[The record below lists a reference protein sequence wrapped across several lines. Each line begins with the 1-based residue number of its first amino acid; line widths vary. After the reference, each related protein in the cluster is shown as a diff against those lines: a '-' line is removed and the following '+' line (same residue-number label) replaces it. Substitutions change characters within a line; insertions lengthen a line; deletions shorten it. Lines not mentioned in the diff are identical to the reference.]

1 MDYKELFNM
10 CGLDDQWQ
18 AQNKKRIEKFL
29 YKIQIRSDQDIADSI
44 AWANQQYD
52 FTLEGTRRILAV
64 MMKECIDYA
73 LSDEEREIVINYT
86 RPTMASLSQ
95 GFHVWENRINA
106 ELGTQKY
113 YARGTS
119 IVYLMVVLGTI
130 FNKANHCIEIA
141 ENLGQTAGKGH
152 CSEYQIWE
160 GGLAEGMFPSPTVEV
175 SCGVFCDQAPEV
187 EAKMAVDHN
196 FDVVFTDLPEDHAW
210 DSWPNMD
217 LAAVK
222 YMSENTEIVYEYL
235 HDKYGFSMSEDDK
248 SLGVLEA
255 NKFITRHFGINAL
268 IAEADGLPVSRA
280 DLFLSFISA
289 IIGTVYTDELLD
301 AMKQLEKDVRKR
313 IRDGV
318 RVVPAG
324 APRVW
329 GTFAAVAD
337 MRFYHQLEEA
347 GLHMTHIWFEPVA
360 PEVFATPPKSE
371 LPREQGYELIFR
383 FGGMGDLCGSTLK
396 AAKWAVDH
404 YKLDGLM
411 IFETMFCRPL
421 CLPAVM
427 QKDYIKKECN
437 NLPTILLELD
447 AYDSRNYTPEQYRTR
462 LESFAEVLRMRQAA
476 KAEVLA

>member
-1 MDYKELFNM
+1 MDYSELFNM
-10 CGLDDQWQ
+10 CGLDNEWQ
-18 AQNKKRIEKFL
+18 AKNKERIEKFL
-29 YKIQIRSDQDIADSI
+29 YKIQIRTDKDIADSI

-52 FTLEGTRRILAV
+52 FSLEGTRRILAV

-73 LSDEEREIVINYT
+73 LSDEEREVVINYT

-95 GFHVWENRINA
+95 CFHVWENRINA
-106 ELGTQKY
+106 ELGRPKF

-119 IVYLMVVLGTI
+119 IVYLMVILGTV

-141 ENLGQTAGKGH
+141 EDLGQTAGKGH

-160 GGLAEGMFPSPTVEV
+160 GGLAEGMFPPPDVEV

-196 FDVVFTDLPEDHAW
+196 FDVVFTDLPEDHDW
-210 DSWPNMD
+210 DIWPNMD

-222 YMSENTEIVYEYL
+222 YMSDTTEKVYDYL
-235 HDKYGFSMSEDDK
+235 REKYEFTMSEDDK
-248 SLGVLEA
+248 SMGVLEA
-255 NKFITRHFGINAL
+255 NKFITRHLGITGL
-268 IAEADGLPVSRA
+268 IAETDGLPVSHA

-289 IIGTVYTDELLD
+289 IIGTVYTEELLE
-301 AMKQLEKDVRKR
+301 ASKQLEKDVRKR
-313 IRDGV
+313 IREGKF
-318 RVVPAG
+318 VVPPG
-324 APRVW
+324 APRTW
-329 GTFAAVAD
+329 GTFVAVAD
-337 MRFYHQLEEA
+337 MRFYHQVEEA
-347 GLHMTHIWFEPVA
+347 GIHLTHVWFEPVS
-360 PEVFATPPKSE
+360 PEVFTTPPKSE

-383 FGGMGDLCGSTLK
+383 FHGMGDLCGSTLK
-396 AAKWAVDH
+396 ATKWAVNN

-427 QKDYIKKECN
+427 LKDYIKKECN
-437 NLPTILLELD
+437 NLPTLILELD

-462 LESFAEVLRMRQAA
+462 LESFAEVLRMKRAV
-476 KAEVLA
+476 KAEIAA